1 MDKRGD
7 ARRAVNPII
16 AVAVDAPLRQL
27 FDYRPPPGCAADQL
41 LPGVRLWVPFGRRRV
56 VGLLVETRQE
66 SQLPQSRL
74 KTALALID
82 DAPVVDPSLLS
93 LLRWASDYYR
103 HPIGEVIAAAL
114 PAWRSTP
121 GPATCGSWRTW
132 CTGRC

>member
-1 MDKRGD
+1 M
-7 ARRAVNPII
+7 RRCGSYSITG
-16 AVAVDAPLRQL
+16 R
-27 FDYRPPPGCAADQL
+27 AADQL

-114 PAWRSTP
+114 PAALRHGTEALEQTDAWQLSDQARQNIEDQDD
-121 GPATCGSWRTW
+121 
-132 CTGRC
+132 